1 MMEIRNPV
9 RWVDIRRDMTP
20 IEQYFACRLSRGLPC
35 QLGGTV
41 PKEPTSGNTIR
52 AEVIRFFAYGGS
64 NEHPVLGPAIHLE
77 GAWICGEEFP
87 LDLTHADIRYVL
99 RFFHCHF
106 VDRVGMADLKC
117 PALYMSGSR
126 LAKGLQAGG
135 MRTDGPV
142 HLRKGFV
149 ADEKVDLSRAHIGGD
164 LSCVGGKF
172 NNGQDKEALMVN
184 LTTVKGAMLLNN
196 GFSAEGE
203 VRLMG
208 ARIAGD
214 FDCKGGRFNNLRGN
228 ALSADGMAV
237 GGNVFLNNGFSAE
250 GQVKLPQAQ
259 IGGDLDCGGGKFHNP
274 KEYALSAF
282 GATVGGNMFLCADF
296 SAEGGV
302 SISGAS
308 IGGEL
313 NCVAGRFH
321 KPKDCALNASRMTTS
336 GDVFFCK
343 GFVAEGR
350 VDISGA
356 NIGGNLDC
364 AGGRFDNLGNYA
376 LNAERVVTRGHV
388 FLNKYEL
395 RDGDR
400 PFFAC
405 GRVRFANADI
415 GRNFNCKGGQ
425 FFHWGDGS
433 AIAAAGLRTRG
444 AVFLSEGFAVQG
456 DVDLNI
462 AQIGGTFVCK
472 KSSPA
477 TSIIDLSST
486 KAVAVDDD
494 SDSWGPFKFL
504 LDNFTYSTFYGVY
517 PKDKHR
523 LKWLKK
529 RPEARRLKDGGEEK
543 IPFSPLPYEQAAK
556 VLFNMGHDNDARKI
570 LLEKE
575 RKITKYGKWKW
586 WQNSLRWC
594 WDKLAGYG
602 YKPVRTFRF
611 GMIVIIFGGC
621 VFWYAEENKRIVP
634 HQPVVLAKDK
644 YRVARKADTH
654 PAESAQLVVSDY
666 PGFNPFLF
674 SVDIFVPF
682 FNLHQEPYWA
692 PDSGNGNFFSW
703 VGHWVGQWIRG
714 DVHSQD
720 VRFDWWWFLT
730 LWYWLEIIAGWIL
743 TSLFLLSVTGL
754 LRPRQSSGGKD

>member
-1 MMEIRNPV
+1 MTRGIRNPAKLPTDLNPAEEKF
-9 RWVDIRRDMTP
+9 VDSLA
-20 IEQYFACRLSRGLPC
+20 EGQPC
-35 QLGGTV
+35 IVGNGEL
-41 PKEPTSGNTIR
+41 PKEGIESGDGANVVR
-52 AEVIRFFAYGGS
+52 GEVIRFFAYGGDEE
-64 NEHPVLGPAIHLE
+64 NLVLGPAIHLQ
-77 GAWICGEEFP
+77 GAWICGETPP

-99 RFFHCHF
+99 RFFDCHF
-106 VDRVGMADLKC
+106 VGRVGMIGLKC

-126 LAKGLQAGG
+126 LAKGFQAAEL
-135 MRTDGPV
+135 RTDGPV
-142 HLRKGFV
+142 YLRDGFV
-149 ADEKVDLSRAHIGGD
+149 ANEKVDLSRAHIGGD
-164 LSCVGGKF
+164 LSCAGGKF
-172 NNGQDKEALMVN
+172 NGQDEQALMAN
-184 LTTVKGAMLLNN
+184 LATVKGAMFMHN

-203 VRLMG
+203 VRLVG

-214 FDCKGGRFNNLRGN
+214 FDCMGGRFNNLGDK
-228 ALSADGMAV
+228 ALSADEMAV
-237 GGNVFLNNGFSAE
+237 GGTVFLNNGFSAE
-250 GQVKLPQAQ
+250 GHVNLLRTR
-259 IGGDLDCGGGKFHNP
+259 IDGDLDCTNGTFRNP
-274 KEYALSAF
+274 KEPAF
-282 GATVGGNMFLCADF
+282 TVSGATVGGNMFLCGGF
-296 SAEGGV
+296 SADGLV
-302 SISGAS
+302 NI
-308 IGGEL
+308 L
-313 NCVAGRFH
+313 
-321 KPKDCALNASRMTTS
+321 
-336 GDVFFCK
+336 
-343 GFVAEGR
+343 
-350 VDISGA
+350 GA
-356 NIGGNLDC
+356 NISENLDC
-364 AGGRFDNLGNYA
+364 AGGRFYNFGNYA
-376 LNAERVVTRGHV
+376 LNAERVVTGGHV
-388 FLNKYEL
+388 FLNKHVS
-395 RDGDR
+395 GGGH

-433 AIAAAGLRTRG
+433 AIAAAGLKTRG
-444 AVFLSEGFAVQG
+444 AVFLSEGFTVQG

-494 SDSWGPFKFL
+494 SDAWGPFKFL

-602 YKPVRTFRF
+602 YKPMRTFRF

-692 PDSGNGNFFSW
+692 PDSGNGDFFSW